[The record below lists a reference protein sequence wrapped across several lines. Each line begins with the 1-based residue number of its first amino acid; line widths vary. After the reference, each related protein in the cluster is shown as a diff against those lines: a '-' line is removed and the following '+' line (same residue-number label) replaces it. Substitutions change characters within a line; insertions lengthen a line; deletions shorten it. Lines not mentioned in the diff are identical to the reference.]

1 MAKREGLYS
10 FSETGTA
17 CVRVHTESARFAAP
31 GCMRSDRSV
40 KVKETKEMKQTEDT
54 QIDRLVR
61 CVLLKYLCSRRFLS
75 LILKAIKSLNGCA
88 CAGAMRGG
96 GSSLQ
101 RHTTAPQPTLYFIL
115 THTYSKRQ

>member
-1 MAKREGLYS
+1 MAKGEELYS

-17 CVRVHTESARFAAP
+17 CVRVHTESACFAAP

-40 KVKETKEMKQTEDT
+40 KVKEMKQTEDT

-61 CVLLKYLCSRRFLS
+61 CVLLKYLCSWRFLF
-75 LILKAIKSLNGCA
+75 LILKPIKSLNECA

-101 RHTTAPQPTLYFIL
+101 RHKTAPQPTLYFIL